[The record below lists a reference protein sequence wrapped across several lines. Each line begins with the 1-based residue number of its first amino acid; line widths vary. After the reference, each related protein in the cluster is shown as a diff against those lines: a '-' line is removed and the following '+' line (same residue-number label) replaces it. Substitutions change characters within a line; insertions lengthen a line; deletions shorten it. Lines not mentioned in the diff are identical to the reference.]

1 VTALRYML
9 DTNIV
14 SDLVKNPSGRVASKV
29 REVGDQGLGVSVIV
43 AAELRFGCAK
53 RGSPA
58 LTRQVE
64 AVLSAL
70 LVAPF
75 GQPADAEYADI
86 RNQLERSG
94 RMIGPN
100 DLLIAAHARALG
112 VPLVTQN
119 SAEFAR
125 VAGLK
130 VENWLE

>member
-1 VTALRYML
+1 ML
-9 DTNIV
+9 DANIV
-14 SDLVKNPSGRVASKV
+14 SDLVENPSGRVASKV

-53 RGSPA
+53 RGSPV

-75 GQPADAEYADI
+75 DQPADAEYADI

-94 RMIGPN
+94 QMIGPN

-112 VPLVTQN
+112 VPLVTRN
-119 SAEFAR
+119 TAEFGR

>member
-1 VTALRYML
+1 MTALRYML

-14 SDLVKNPSGRVASKV
+14 SDLVKNPSGRIASKV
-29 REVGDQGLGVSVIV
+29 REVGDEGLGVSVIV

-53 RGSPA
+53 RGSSV

-75 GQPADAEYADI
+75 DQPADAEYADI
-86 RNQLERSG
+86 RNQLERTR

-112 VPLVTQN
+112 VPLVTRN

-125 VAGLK
+125 VEGLR

>member
-1 VTALRYML
+1 MTALRYML

-14 SDLVKNPSGRVASKV
+14 SDLVKNPSGRIASKI
-29 REVGDQGLGVSVIV
+29 REVGDEGLGVSIIV

-53 RGSPA
+53 RGSSV

-64 AVLSAL
+64 TVLSAL
-70 LVAPF
+70 FIAPF
-75 GQPADAEYADI
+75 DQPADAEYADI
-86 RNQLERSG
+86 RNQLERTG

-112 VPLVTQN
+112 VPLVTRN

-130 VENWLE
+130 VENWL

>member
-1 VTALRYML
+1 MTALRYML

-14 SDLVKNPSGRVASKV
+14 SDLVKNPSGRIASKV
-29 REVGDQGLGVSVIV
+29 REVGDEGLGVSVIV

-53 RGSPA
+53 RGSSV

-75 GQPADAEYADI
+75 DQPADAEYADI

-112 VPLVTQN
+112 VPLVTRN

-125 VAGLK
+125 VEGLR

>member
-1 VTALRYML
+1 ML

-14 SDLVKNPSGRVASKV
+14 SDLVRNPSGRVASKI
-29 REVGDQGLGVSVIV
+29 REVGDEGLGVSVIV

-70 LVAPF
+70 IVAPF
-75 GQPADAEYADI
+75 DQPAEAEYADI
-86 RNQLERSG
+86 RNELERSG
-94 RMIGPN
+94 RTIGPN

-112 VPLVTQN
+112 VPLVTRN
-119 SAEFAR
+119 SAEFGR
-125 VAGLK
+125 VEGLK